1 MKRSIKV
8 LLWVAA
14 ANLLLVYTLQIFAYR
29 NESAMNEAI
38 SPILDRAM
46 AEGVD
51 TVRVEGSTFVQPM
64 DIYDRYMQKPF
75 LTVEMAGSNSLV
87 PVELDYSEGE
97 LVIKTVPEAK
107 VYWHIHKVEE

>member
-14 ANLLLVYTLQIFAYR
+14 ANLLLTYSVQIAAAR
-29 NESAMNEAI
+29 NERAIEAAI
-38 SPILDRAM
+38 APILDQAM

-51 TVRVEGSTFVQPM
+51 SVRVEGSTFVQPM
-64 DIYDRYMQKPF
+64 DIYDKYMQKPF
-75 LTVEMAGSNSLV
+75 LSVAMYDSNSLV
-87 PVELDYSEGE
+87 PVELEYADGD